1 MRNEINEVRARM
13 ESERREATRMQE
25 SIADL
30 TSRVQAGPGLQSQ
43 LTELTRDYATLQER
57 LHGAAQEE
65 RGIEDRLQPGE
76 RRQIGEQFK
85 IIDGARLPEKPI
97 SPNRVRINMFGILG
111 GLALGLGLVAFLE
124 YRDTSFKSDD
134 DVMTTLSL
142 PVLAVIPL
150 MTNAGERRAA
160 APAQA
165 AAGRIGVGHLH
176 AAGGGRHGGVAIPA
190 GRTTVADRHTVM
202 YESFYGFRERPFDLT
217 PNPRFLVM
225 TDVHRE
231 ALSNLEYGIASR
243 TGITLLVGDAG
254 TGKTTLIRTALERQ
268 PSRVHCVHLQNP
280 ALTRAEFVEMLAWRF
295 ELSDRARESK
305 TALLLELEA
314 GAERSARDA
323 GESTVLLIDEAQSL
337 PRDILEEIRLL
348 ANIETN
354 ERKLLSVVMAGQ
366 PEVTSLLNDESLRQ
380 LKQRVALRCE
390 LRPLTLQETAGYIAG
405 RIRSAGGV
413 GAQVFTREAVTL
425 IHERSRG
432 IPRTIS
438 VIADNALLTGFAV
451 GQRPVNS
458 STVREVCRDFDLGG
472 ERDRDPQSFPSAS
485 PAIAPTGP
493 PDEPPSLRLL
503 LLGGPQARRLLPV
516 RRTARRGEPG
526 VGRRR
531 CASSTARRRREPKRR
546 TFSFLR
552 G

>member
-1 MRNEINEVRARM
+1 
-13 ESERREATRMQE
+13 
-25 SIADL
+25 
-30 TSRVQAGPGLQSQ
+30 
-43 LTELTRDYATLQER
+43 
-57 LHGAAQEE
+57 
-65 RGIEDRLQPGE
+65 
-76 RRQIGEQFK
+76 
-85 IIDGARLPEKPI
+85 
-97 SPNRVRINMFGILG
+97 
-111 GLALGLGLVAFLE
+111 
-124 YRDTSFKSDD
+124 
-134 DVMTTLSL
+134 
-142 PVLAVIPL
+142 
-150 MTNAGERRAA
+150 
-160 APAQA
+160 
-165 AAGRIGVGHLH
+165 
-176 AAGGGRHGGVAIPA
+176 
-190 GRTTVADRHTVM
+190 M
-202 YESFYGFRERPFDLT
+202 YETFYGFRERPFDLT

-268 PSRVHCVHLQNP
+268 SEHVHCVHLQNP

-305 TALLLELEA
+305 TALLLELEGVLKRRVA
-314 GAERSARDA
+314 A
-323 GESTVLLIDEAQSL
+323 GESTVLVIDEAQSL

-354 ERKLLSVVMAGQ
+354 ERKLLSVIMAGQ
-366 PEVTSLLNDESLRQ
+366 PEVTSLLNDDSLRQ

-425 IHERSRG
+425 IHEQSRG

-438 VIADNALLTGFAV
+438 VICDNALLTGFAT

-458 STVREVCRDFDLGG
+458 STIREVCRDFDLNGSDAAAAG
-472 ERDRDPQSFPSAS
+472 DQDSS
-485 PAIAPTGP
+485 PAAQPVET
-493 PDEPPSLRLL
+493 SNLL
-503 LLGGPQARRLLPV
+503 LLGPARTSATPAADPSDPAGATTDESLRELYDSGP
-516 RRTARRGEPG
+516 
-526 VGRRR
+526 
-531 CASSTARRRREPKRR
+531 RELKRR

>member
-1 MRNEINEVRARM
+1 
-13 ESERREATRMQE
+13 
-25 SIADL
+25 
-30 TSRVQAGPGLQSQ
+30 
-43 LTELTRDYATLQER
+43 
-57 LHGAAQEE
+57 
-65 RGIEDRLQPGE
+65 
-76 RRQIGEQFK
+76 
-85 IIDGARLPEKPI
+85 
-97 SPNRVRINMFGILG
+97 
-111 GLALGLGLVAFLE
+111 
-124 YRDTSFKSDD
+124 
-134 DVMTTLSL
+134 
-142 PVLAVIPL
+142 
-150 MTNAGERRAA
+150 
-160 APAQA
+160 
-165 AAGRIGVGHLH
+165 
-176 AAGGGRHGGVAIPA
+176 
-190 GRTTVADRHTVM
+190 M
-202 YESFYGFRERPFDLT
+202 YETFYGFRERPFDLT

-268 PSRVHCVHLQNP
+268 SEHVHCVHLQNP

-305 TALLLELEA
+305 TVLLLELE
-314 GAERSARDA
+314 GVLKRRAEA
-323 GESTVLLIDEAQSL
+323 GESTVLVIDEAQSL

-354 ERKLLSVVMAGQ
+354 ERKLLSVIMAGQ
-366 PEVTSLLNDESLRQ
+366 PEVTSLLNDDSLRQ

-425 IHERSRG
+425 IHEQSRG

-438 VIADNALLTGFAV
+438 VICDNALVSGFAT

-458 STVREVCRDFDLGG
+458 STIREVCRDFDLVGRDAATPG
-472 ERDRDPQSFPSAS
+472 EEGAFPAARLIETSN
-485 PAIAPTGP
+485 
-493 PDEPPSLRLL
+493 LL
-503 LLGGPQARRLLPV
+503 LLDSAG
-516 RRTARRGEPG
+516 TAAPPAANPPEPTSAVADESLREMYG
-526 VGRRR
+526 
-531 CASSTARRRREPKRR
+531 SSPKEPKRR
-546 TFSFLR
+546 AFSFLR

>member
-1 MRNEINEVRARM
+1 
-13 ESERREATRMQE
+13 
-25 SIADL
+25 
-30 TSRVQAGPGLQSQ
+30 
-43 LTELTRDYATLQER
+43 
-57 LHGAAQEE
+57 
-65 RGIEDRLQPGE
+65 
-76 RRQIGEQFK
+76 
-85 IIDGARLPEKPI
+85 
-97 SPNRVRINMFGILG
+97 
-111 GLALGLGLVAFLE
+111 
-124 YRDTSFKSDD
+124 
-134 DVMTTLSL
+134 
-142 PVLAVIPL
+142 
-150 MTNAGERRAA
+150 
-160 APAQA
+160 
-165 AAGRIGVGHLH
+165 
-176 AAGGGRHGGVAIPA
+176 
-190 GRTTVADRHTVM
+190 M

-305 TALLLELEA
+305 TALLLELEEVLRKR
-314 GAERSARDA
+314 AEA

-348 ANIETN
+348 ANIETS
-354 ERKLLSVVMAGQ
+354 ERKLLSVIMAGQ
-366 PEVTSLLNDESLRQ
+366 PEVTSLLNDDSLRQ

-405 RIRSAGGV
+405 RIRSAGGL

-438 VIADNALLTGFAV
+438 VICDHALLTGFAI
-451 GQRPVNS
+451 GQRPINS
-458 STVREVCRDFDLGG
+458 ATVREVCRDFELSN
-472 ERDRDPQSFPSAS
+472 EW
-485 PAIAPTGP
+485 
-493 PDEPPSLRLL
+493 DEPPGTDTPLTQ
-503 LLGGPQARRLLPV
+503 PQPPSA
-516 RRTARRGEPG
+516 E
-526 VGRRR
+526 
-531 CASSTARRRREPKRR
+531 
-546 TFSFLR
+546 
-552 G
+552 

>member
-1 MRNEINEVRARM
+1 
-13 ESERREATRMQE
+13 
-25 SIADL
+25 
-30 TSRVQAGPGLQSQ
+30 
-43 LTELTRDYATLQER
+43 
-57 LHGAAQEE
+57 
-65 RGIEDRLQPGE
+65 
-76 RRQIGEQFK
+76 
-85 IIDGARLPEKPI
+85 
-97 SPNRVRINMFGILG
+97 
-111 GLALGLGLVAFLE
+111 
-124 YRDTSFKSDD
+124 
-134 DVMTTLSL
+134 
-142 PVLAVIPL
+142 
-150 MTNAGERRAA
+150 
-160 APAQA
+160 
-165 AAGRIGVGHLH
+165 
-176 AAGGGRHGGVAIPA
+176 
-190 GRTTVADRHTVM
+190 M

-305 TALLLELEA
+305 TALLLELE
-314 GAERSARDA
+314 EVLRKRVEA

-348 ANIETN
+348 ANIETS
-354 ERKLLSVVMAGQ
+354 ERKLLSVIMAGQ
-366 PEVTSLLNDESLRQ
+366 PEVTSLLNDDSLRQ

-405 RIRSAGGV
+405 RIRSAGGL

-438 VIADNALLTGFAV
+438 VICDNALLTGFAI
-451 GQRPVNS
+451 GQRPINS
-458 STVREVCRDFDLGG
+458 ATVREVCRDFDLSN
-472 ERDRDPQSFPSAS
+472 ER
-485 PAIAPTGP
+485 
-493 PDEPPSLRLL
+493 DEPPGTDTPLTRPQPPSAEGTS
-503 LLGGPQARRLLPV
+503 GGLIVMGVAKGETRAPAAEPADAPNQPPDGSPRELYGT
-516 RRTARRGEPG
+516 TAL
-526 VGRRR
+526 
-531 CASSTARRRREPKRR
+531 EPKRR

>member
-1 MRNEINEVRARM
+1 
-13 ESERREATRMQE
+13 
-25 SIADL
+25 
-30 TSRVQAGPGLQSQ
+30 
-43 LTELTRDYATLQER
+43 
-57 LHGAAQEE
+57 
-65 RGIEDRLQPGE
+65 
-76 RRQIGEQFK
+76 
-85 IIDGARLPEKPI
+85 
-97 SPNRVRINMFGILG
+97 
-111 GLALGLGLVAFLE
+111 
-124 YRDTSFKSDD
+124 
-134 DVMTTLSL
+134 
-142 PVLAVIPL
+142 
-150 MTNAGERRAA
+150 
-160 APAQA
+160 
-165 AAGRIGVGHLH
+165 
-176 AAGGGRHGGVAIPA
+176 
-190 GRTTVADRHTVM
+190 M

-268 PSRVHCVHLQNP
+268 PERVHCVHLQNP

-305 TALLLELEA
+305 TVLLLELEDVLKRR
-314 GAERSARDA
+314 AEA

-354 ERKLLSVVMAGQ
+354 ERKLLSVIMAGQ

-438 VIADNALLTGFAV
+438 VICDNALLTGFAV

-458 STVREVCRDFDLGG
+458 STIREVCRDFDLG
-472 ERDRDPQSFPSAS
+472 RDA
-485 PAIAPTGP
+485 PAEPPAAPTAAPADTAGSGLLVMGP
-493 PDEPPSLRLL
+493 AGNTALPVADPPESGTPSGDSLRELY
-503 LLGGPQARRLLPV
+503 G
-516 RRTARRGEPG
+516 TAPRDI
-526 VGRRR
+526 
-531 CASSTARRRREPKRR
+531 KRR

>member
-1 MRNEINEVRARM
+1 
-13 ESERREATRMQE
+13 
-25 SIADL
+25 
-30 TSRVQAGPGLQSQ
+30 
-43 LTELTRDYATLQER
+43 
-57 LHGAAQEE
+57 
-65 RGIEDRLQPGE
+65 
-76 RRQIGEQFK
+76 
-85 IIDGARLPEKPI
+85 
-97 SPNRVRINMFGILG
+97 
-111 GLALGLGLVAFLE
+111 
-124 YRDTSFKSDD
+124 
-134 DVMTTLSL
+134 
-142 PVLAVIPL
+142 
-150 MTNAGERRAA
+150 
-160 APAQA
+160 
-165 AAGRIGVGHLH
+165 
-176 AAGGGRHGGVAIPA
+176 
-190 GRTTVADRHTVM
+190 M

-268 PSRVHCVHLQNP
+268 PERVHCVHLQNP

-295 ELSDRARESK
+295 ELSDKARESK
-305 TALLLELEA
+305 TALLLELEDVLKRR
-314 GAERSARDA
+314 AEA

-354 ERKLLSVVMAGQ
+354 ERKLLSVIMAGQ

-438 VIADNALLTGFAV
+438 VICDNALLTGFAV

-458 STVREVCRDFDLGG
+458 STIREVCRDFDLGG
-472 ERDRDPQSFPSAS
+472 RDA
-485 PAIAPTGP
+485 GP
-493 PDEPPSLRLL
+493 VEPPAAAAVEKMPEAAGSSLLVMGPAGDTTALPLADPPEPGTQPSDDSLRELY
-503 LLGGPQARRLLPV
+503 GAAPRDV
-516 RRTARRGEPG
+516 
-526 VGRRR
+526 
-531 CASSTARRRREPKRR
+531 KRR